1 MDIVSF
7 QATAVHNDPLSPAE
21 ADTLLHFAPRGHLQ
35 GTDRHAGAIH
45 QHGGTVVSLMAR
57 ARRPRRG
64 ERRSP
69 KKGIASVGAP
79 LGVRGSLVRRAS
91 P

>member
-45 QHGGTVVSLMAR
+45 QHGGTVVSLMAC
-57 ARRPRRG
+57 ARRPHRD

-69 KKGIASVGAP
+69 KKGTTGVGGC
-79 LGVRGSLVRRAS
+79 LGVHGSMVRRVA